1 MKGTEEKLGGS
12 YGRYNKSLLLHKR
25 WPLLWSTEKIES
37 ADFEVIEL
45 SNYKEL
51 SNLIKEKELS
61 KEDLT
66 LILKTICLCDV
77 NSEKN

>member
-1 MKGTEEKLGGS
+1 MEDTTKVYYCIKDG
-12 YGRYNKSLLLHKR
+12 HF
-25 WPLLWSTEKIES
+25 LWSTEKIES